1 MGTIHSI
8 LRRLRGVVLLAVGAG
23 FLVTGYPP
31 SGGKAYVFLVLG
43 AVIAFGGVLGI
54 VAPDRMQSQ
63 SGSESME

>member
-1 MGTIHSI
+1 MGTIRGT

-31 SGGKAYVFLVLG
+31 SEGKAYVFIILG

-54 VAPDRMQSQ
+54 VATDRMQSQ